1 MIHLL
6 SSAYLGPVHYYT
18 KLFDGHPVIEE
29 RCDHYVKQTYRNR
42 CLIATADGVLPL
54 TVPVQGRSRA
64 QGGDSKTPMHEMR
77 LSEHGRWREMHLNA
91 LTAAY
96 ERTPYF
102 EYYVDEFA
110 ESIVRP
116 SNVWSISTRLSSNWC
131 CDCSTWRRNG
141 APTRGTICAPTS
153 IAI

>member
-64 QGGDSKTPMHEMR
+64 QGGDSKY
-77 LSEHGRWREMHLNA
+77 G
-91 LTAAY
+91 
-96 ERTPYF
+96 
-102 EYYVDEFA
+102 
-110 ESIVRP
+110 VR
-116 SNVWSISTRLSSNWC
+116 S
-131 CDCSTWRRNG
+131 
-141 APTRGTICAPTS
+141 
-153 IAI
+153 

>member
-18 KLFDGHPVIEE
+18 KLFDGTPVIEE

-110 ESIVRP
+110 EIYRTPFERLVDFNAAFQQLVLRLLDMAP
-116 SNVWSISTRLSSNWC
+116 QWSANEG
-131 CDCSTWRRNG
+131 DY
-141 APTRGTICAPTS
+141 CAPTS